1 MEVAELK
8 APVVSLDS
16 IEAGFGAAPKNQQK
30 ATAATEETKQAAS
43 APAQDGPVLNEREE
57 APLTGKDTK
66 DIDPSAD
73 ELTKEE
79 RILLGVDE
87 PEAEVDW
94 SDDEKKKFKDFF
106 GHDDPKAFKEEFSKT
121 KEEHSA
127 YGEENKQ
134 LKKLADRINKMDP
147 HVIRALE
154 LEAQEK
160 GAGQKY
166 LKGLPDVS
174 ILNKDAKKISDR
186 DILDTYVPDHGI
198 SDEAWN
204 MLGDEFADPE
214 TVTALKKRISF
225 LRANAE
231 DMHKAQQ
238 GSLAKERE
246 AEEASRKEFDKRYG
260 EAVDQ
265 TIAEAKNS
273 PLGAFLTR
281 AHENE
286 VRSGKFISRF
296 IQEDGISP
304 TKHLMT
310 TMLKAEL
317 YDSLKKAQEKLYK
330 RGKGDGMHEM
340 MVGLPSKPKPGRS
353 APVSEKKNNSSPS
366 WLDDIERKAG

>member
-1 MEVAELK
+1 MQVAEPK

-16 IEAGFGAAPKNQQK
+16 IEAGFGAAPKNQHK
-30 ATAATEETKQAAS
+30 APVEQAEAKGE
-43 APAQDGPVLNEREE
+43 APAAPNEGTVLNEREE

-66 DIDPSAD
+66 
-73 ELTKEE
+73 ELESGAEDLTSEE
-79 RILLGVDE
+79 RILLGLDQPV
-87 PEAEVDW
+87 AEVEW

-121 KEEHSA
+121 KQEHST

-147 HVIRALE
+147 HIIRALE

-174 ILNKDAKKISDR
+174 ILSKDAKKISDR
-186 DILDTYVPDHGI
+186 DILNAYVPDHGI
-198 SDEAWN
+198 SDEAWE
-204 MLGDEFADPE
+204 MLGDEYADAD
-214 TVTALKKRISF
+214 TVAALKKRIGF

-238 GSLAKERE
+238 GSLSKERE
-246 AEEASRKEFDKRYG
+246 AEEASRKEFDKRFG

-265 TIAEAKNS
+265 TIAEAKNG

-340 MVGLPSKPKPGRS
+340 MVGLPSEPKRGRS
-353 APVSEKKNNSSPS
+353 APVTEKKNNSSPS

>member
-1 MEVAELK
+1 M
-8 APVVSLDS
+8 VSLDS
-16 IEAGFGAAPKNQQK
+16 IEASFGAAPKNQPK
-30 ATAATEETKQAAS
+30 AAEAPAATQEVLTEE
-43 APAQDGPVLNEREE
+43 APALHEREE

-66 DIDPSAD
+66 DATPSED

-79 RILLGVDE
+79 RILLGVDT
-87 PEAEVDW
+87 PEAEVEW
-94 SDDEKKKFKDFF
+94 SDDEKKKFKNFF
-106 GHDDPKAFKEEFSKT
+106 GHDDPKAFKEEYSKT
-121 KEEHSA
+121 KDEHSA

-134 LKKLADRINKMDP
+134 LKALADRINKMDP

-166 LKGLPDVS
+166 LKGLPDVA

-186 DILDTYVPDHGI
+186 DILNTYVPDHGI
-198 SDEAWN
+198 NEESWA
-204 MLGDEFADPE
+204 MLGDEYADAD
-214 TVTALKKRISF
+214 TVAALKKRIGF

-238 GSLAKERE
+238 GALSKERE
-246 AEEASRKEFDKRYG
+246 AEEASRKDFDKRYG

-265 TIAEAKNS
+265 TIAEAKNG

-304 TKHLMT
+304 TKHLVT

-340 MVGLPSKPKPGRS
+340 IVGLPSKPKPGRS
-353 APVSEKKNNSSPS
+353 APVSEKKTTNSPS